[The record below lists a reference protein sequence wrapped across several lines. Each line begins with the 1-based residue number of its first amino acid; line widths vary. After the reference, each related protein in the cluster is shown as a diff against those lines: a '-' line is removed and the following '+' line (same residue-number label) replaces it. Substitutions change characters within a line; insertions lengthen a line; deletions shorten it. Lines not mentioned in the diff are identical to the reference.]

1 MIFIETAFFTED
13 VLGLLSD
20 DEYHQLQLRLAANPD
35 AGDLIKDTGG
45 LRKIRWASG
54 GRGKRGGV
62 RVIYYDASSE
72 DRIRMLLI
80 YKKGIKDD
88 LTAKEKAVLRGI
100 NERWK

>member
-1 MIFIETAFFTED
+1 MFIETAFFTED

-20 DEYHQLQLRLAANPD
+20 DEYHQLQLCLAANPD

-45 LRKIRWASG
+45 LRKIRWAAG
-54 GRGKRGGV
+54 GKGKRGGV

-88 LTAKEKAVLRGI
+88 LTTKEKAVLRGI
-100 NERWK
+100 NERWT